1 MGLRKVSDK
10 SPVKRYKAKGFD
22 DDRWYEG
29 FYFEMP
35 DTTYCF
41 DTDTDTVTES
51 YLVSHRITDWG
62 LHNEPTIVRIDPDT
76 LEELD

>member
-1 MGLRKVSDK
+1 MSKRKLSEK
-10 SPVKRYKAKGFD
+10 SPVKRYRAKGYNND
-22 DDRWYEG
+22 NWYEG

-35 DTTYCF
+35 DITYCF
-41 DTDTDTVTES
+41 TTDPEPEIES
-51 YLVSHRITDWG
+51 YLIDYRMIDWG

>member
-1 MGLRKVSDK
+1 MSFRKVSDK

-22 DDRWYEG
+22 NDRWYEG

-35 DTTYCF
+35 DTTYCVS
-41 DTDTDTVTES
+41 TDPDTVTES
-51 YLVSHRITDWG
+51 YLVSHRMTDWG
-62 LHNEPTIVRIDPDT
+62 LHNEPVFARIDPDT

>member
-1 MGLRKVSDK
+1 MSRMKVSDK
-10 SPVKRYKAKGFD
+10 SPVKRYKAKGYNKD
-22 DDRWYEG
+22 NWYEG

-35 DTTYCF
+35 DITYCF
-41 DTDTDTVTES
+41 TTDPEPEIES
-51 YLVSHRITDWG
+51 YLVDYRMIDWG